1 MEERARDE
9 VSGELSFDH
18 LRKRLAEGWRPTA
31 IEWVR
36 PTEGQGGRPLKSGG
50 HEVPYG
56 FRISSDCRRL
66 EQDPEETA
74 VLLAVL
80 EQIVQDRRFTQI
92 AEELNR
98 RHFKTRS
105 GRNWSSAEVFDLL
118 PQLIEVGPTLTKSE
132 EWHERRLHVVK
143 SAEA

>member
-1 MEERARDE
+1 MDERARDE
-9 VSGELSFDH
+9 VLGELNFDQ
-18 LRKRLAEGWRPTA
+18 LRKRMAEGWRPTA

-36 PTEGQGGRPLKSGG
+36 TPEERPTQPLRGGG

-66 EQDPEETA
+66 EQDPEETT
-74 VLLAVL
+74 VLLAML

-92 AEELNR
+92 ADELNR
-98 RHFKTRS
+98 RRFTTRS
-105 GRNWSSAEVFDLL
+105 GRMWTSAAVFDLL

-132 EWHERRLHVVK
+132 EWHQRRLQVVK
-143 SAEA
+143 TAEG

>member
-1 MEERARDE
+1 MEERVRDE

-18 LRKRLAEGWRPTA
+18 LRKRKADGWRPTA

-36 PTEGQGGRPLKSGG
+36 PAEGQGSRPLRGGG

-56 FRISSDCRRL
+56 FRISSDCRGL
-66 EQDPEETA
+66 EQDPDETA
-74 VLLAVL
+74 VLLAML

-98 RHFKTRS
+98 RHFRTRS
-105 GRNWSSAEVFDLL
+105 GHTWTSAAVFELL
-118 PQLIEVGPTLTKSE
+118 PQLIEVGPTLTKSA
-132 EWHERRLHVVK
+132 EWHERRLQIVK
-143 SAEA
+143 RAEA